1 MLDSKLQIKTGQTLA
16 LVNNPYQVDVAAP
29 QAAVDTADAVLI
41 FAENRGQFD
50 QRIDILRGAAY
61 RGALTWLAYPKA
73 KQLNTDLDRDVIRD
87 LALERGFD
95 TVRQVSIDDV
105 WSALRLK
112 ALG

>member
-1 MLDSKLQIKTGQTLA
+1 VLDSKLQIKTGQTLA

-50 QRIDILRGAAY
+50 QRIDILRGAAH

-73 KQLNTDLDRDVIRD
+73 KQPNTDLDRDVIRD